1 MRMDGFLLLLRWQ
14 RRFLLIVVVIFF
26 LSFRAIIF
34 CGLCSVGL
42 V

>member
-1 MRMDGFLLLLRWQ
+1 MRMDGFLLLLRWL
-14 RRFLLIVVVIFF
+14 RRFLLIVVVIF
-26 LSFRAIIF
+26 LSCRAIIF